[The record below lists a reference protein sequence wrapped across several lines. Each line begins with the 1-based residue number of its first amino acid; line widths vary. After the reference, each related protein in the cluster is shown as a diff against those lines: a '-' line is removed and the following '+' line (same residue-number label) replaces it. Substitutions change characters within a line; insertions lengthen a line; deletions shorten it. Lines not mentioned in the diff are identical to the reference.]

1 MKESITLK
9 PTTTN
14 LYLCSWNGVG
24 ITDVFVQIH
33 TKETLYNEYKDTN
46 LFDDCID
53 YMGLGDTYKNLHEL
67 FKEWEEKKWDMD
79 YYSYTEHNFTIQL
92 IKGGVS
98 ND

>member
-9 PTTTN
+9 PSTTN
-14 LYLCSWNGVG
+14 FYLCSWNGDE
-24 ITDVFVQIH
+24 TVQIH

-79 YYSYTEHNFTIQL
+79 YHSYTEHNFTIQL